1 MGPLP
6 GAKFGACLLTH
17 ALIRGQ
23 VWKGNDV
30 RHLGYFEDEV
40 AAARAY
46 DRAVLE
52 LRGPHAPTNFGPEE
66 YGVAV
71 PGLAAA
77 ASDTAEV
84 DSIFLGVSWDAAAGS
99 WKAELWDGRE
109 YALLGLFDSEEAA
122 ARAYD
127 RACLAQH
134 GEAANTNYPPADYE
148 TEMAAAAL
156 ISAVQRMSDGE
167 EEEASDL
174 EMSALEGAPTSV
186 FPASW
191 GSVPLLFGQFG
202 SMDLR
207 SQGTL
212 HMSSLL

>member
-1 MGPLP
+1 MV
-6 GAKFGACLLTH
+6 C
-17 ALIRGQ
+17 RQ

-52 LRGPHAPTNFGPEE
+52 IRGPHAPTNFGLQE
-66 YGVAV
+66 YG
-71 PGLAAA
+71 AAA
-77 ASDTAEV
+77 ASAAAAAASVAADLDGEGEI
-84 DSIFLGVSWDAAAGS
+84 DSPFLGVSWDAQAGS
-99 WKAELWDGRE
+99 WKAELWDGKD
-109 YALLGLFDSEEAA
+109 YALLGHFDSEEAA

-134 GEAANTNYPPADYE
+134 GEAANTNYPPAEYE

-167 EEEASDL
+167 EEALQEEDNSDL
-174 EMSALEGAPTSV
+174 EMSALEGGASCGTICCALRTTCPLNS
-186 FPASW
+186 FPSYIAVSAS
-191 GSVPLLFGQFG
+191 LLFGQ
-202 SMDLR
+202 L
-207 SQGTL
+207 QGARCA
-212 HMSSLL
+212 